1 MVFWRGIQL
10 LPPLVR
16 AATVVGMLAWAA
28 AILVGML
35 GLTMLVYPQYFPQP
49 SYQPSFRD
57 GLRLLLLGGNLGLFG
72 LACILVVVIYGARFY
87 QPDGGSYP
95 LSSWQSQL
103 RVIAFLGGWPA
114 GAVVVVLLLPPAIP
128 VLLAFMAPSL
138 LAAVV
143 AAVAW
148 VWTIRHTARRRPLHI
163 RWHWAQ

>member
-28 AILVGML
+28 GIIVGMRL
-35 GLTMLVYPQYFPQP
+35 GLTMLVYPQYFPP

-57 GLRLLLLGGNLGLFG
+57 GLRLLLLGGNLGLLG

-87 QPDGGSYP
+87 QPDDGPYP

-103 RVIAFLGGWPA
+103 RVIALLGGWPT
-114 GAVVVVLLLPPAIP
+114 GAVVLMLLLPPAIP
-128 VLLAFMAPSL
+128 VLLAIMAPSL
-138 LAAVV
+138 LEAVV
-143 AAVAW
+143 AVVAW

-163 RWHWAQ
+163 RWRWAQ